1 MSKRPLLKRYNV
13 KRTRLGVRFSLNPRE
28 QYSLKLMVEQTAS
41 TSPVTD
47 LNDYG
52 RLMAEMS
59 RKQAQEWLTR
69 RSFLL
74 MPLSQEHRFTMSLA
88 DAFALLVM
96 TWNEPGLELNGNLHR
111 LFLDLHQVLTTTI

>member
-1 MSKRPLLKRYNV
+1 MNRPRPKRYTV
-13 KRTRLGVRFSLNPRE
+13 KRTGLGVRFRLSSRE

-41 TSPVTD
+41 TRPVPD

-52 RLMAEMS
+52 NLMAETS

-74 MPLSQEHRFTMSLA
+74 MPLSQEHRFTMKLA

-96 TWNEPGLELNGNLHR
+96 IWNEPGLELNGNLHS
-111 LFLDLHQVLTTTI
+111 LFIELHKVLSAAL